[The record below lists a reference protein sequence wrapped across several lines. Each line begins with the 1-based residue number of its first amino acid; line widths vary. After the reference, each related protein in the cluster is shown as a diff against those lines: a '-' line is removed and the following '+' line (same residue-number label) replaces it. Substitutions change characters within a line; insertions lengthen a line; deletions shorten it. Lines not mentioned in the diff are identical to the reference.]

1 MKSISH
7 LFRRPKNQ
15 NFVTIVSGLPRSGTS
30 MMMKVLE
37 AGGLP
42 VLTDNIRSADDDNP
56 KGYYEY
62 ERVKKMPEGDIAW
75 LADARGKVVKVISAL
90 LEYLPQEYSYRVIF
104 MRRNI
109 QEILASQRQM
119 LVRSGKPT
127 DKVSDEKLA
136 KMYQKHL
143 AKVESWLA
151 AQPNVTVLFINYNAI
166 LQDPQPYLR
175 EVNKF
180 LGNTLSDDK
189 MASMIDPALYRQKA

>member
-1 MKSISH
+1 MKRISQ

-15 NFVTIVSGLPRSGTS
+15 SFVTIVSGLPRSGTS

-62 ERVKKMPEGDIAW
+62 ERVKKLPEGDTAW
-75 LADARGKVVKVISAL
+75 LAEAQGKTVKVISAL

-104 MRRNI
+104 MHRNVK
-109 QEILASQRQM
+109 EILASQKKM
-119 LVRSGKPT
+119 LERSGKPT

-136 KMYQKHL
+136 EMYQKHL
-143 AKVESWLA
+143 VKVESWLA
-151 AQPNVTVLFINYNAI
+151 AQPNVTTLYINYNTI
-166 LQDPQPYLR
+166 MQDPLSHLR
-175 EVNKF
+175 EVNQF
-180 LGNTLSDDK
+180 LGYTLSEDK
-189 MASMIDPALYRQKA
+189 MAGMIDPSLYRQKA